1 MKTQRLYP
9 REKECLRLL
18 LYPMRPADIAV
29 AMDIKVSTVNSY
41 LQSARRKL
49 GASDSLS
56 AARLF
61 RETETPLGLEGV
73 KISGLEPVPSVPQD
87 IEANAPSESQQAGEN
102 WELPFALRGRPWNG
116 LDIKWRATWPVVL
129 FFLFAMGVSAVSS
142 GAASLSVAYTMLS
155 R

>member
-1 MKTQRLYP
+1 MKTEPLFP

-18 LYPMRPADIAV
+18 LYPLRPADIAI
-29 AMDIKVSTVNSY
+29 AMNIKVTTVNSY

-61 RETETPLGLEGV
+61 REMETPSGIEGV
-73 KISGLEPVPSVPQD
+73 KLSGLEPTVSRPQE
-87 IEANAPSESQQAGEN
+87 IEASAPRESQHAEEN
-102 WELPFALRGRPWNG
+102 WGIPFALKGRPWNG

-129 FFLFAMGVSAVSS
+129 FFFFAMGVSAVSS
-142 GAASLSVAYTMLS
+142 GAASLSAAYIMLS